1 MSVEILKNT
10 LLLALKPIQVIPSSC
25 FPSSKSNSKCKLAV
39 LPSTGSEKVVIGITN
54 RNTLPAVAGILG
66 KRMVTSGG
74 IGALYTEEKL
84 TSESI
89 KQRS

>member
-1 MSVEILKNT
+1 M
-10 LLLALKPIQVIPSSC
+10 
-25 FPSSKSNSKCKLAV
+25 

-74 IGALYTEEKL
+74 IGALCTQENQPANQLSNGHVRVHEKKL
-84 TSESI
+84 TKEF
-89 KQRS
+89 